1 MPLMVGYASYSLL
14 QLKFK
19 SWYSWILSSLV
30 GFIYMFGFVMM
41 TPQLFINYKLKSVAH
56 LNWRT
61 MTYKSLNTFVDD
73 LFAFVIKMPVMHR
86 LACFRDDIVFFI
98 FLYQRHIYKTDYT
111 RVNEYGQAP
120 VEKVEGEGGEESPP
134 AIKAGDDGEGV
145 SEVTVV
151 KKRRGARE
159 KSS

>member
-1 MPLMVGYASYSLL
+1 
-14 QLKFK
+14 
-19 SWYSWILSSLV
+19 
-30 GFIYMFGFVMM
+30 
-41 TPQLFINYKLKSVAH
+41 
-56 LNWRT
+56 

-120 VEKVEGEGGEESPP
+120 VVEAAETQALQDGVDQPAEPPKALEDAGGSGGGEG
-134 AIKAGDDGEGV
+134 
-145 SEVTVV
+145 VV
-151 KKRRGARE
+151 KKRRGARD
-159 KSS
+159 KVPK